1 MNFCHVRSD
10 PLTEAIF
17 LLAWYKR
24 CILSILCSLKTA
36 ISVIC
41 WCLLSHWVLEL
52 LSLSHLFT
60 FQFSLMIF
68 FYFYY
73 YHFMGFIECSYLWLS
88 FKWDTFGS
96 HFSFFMI
103 FALVFEARLYLFIT
117 LMARFWHSIQSRLPH
132 PIILFK
138 LCLKFSRWLL
148 YLSLNPSKTGQK
160 LFVFI
165 QHLRVLNT

>member
-1 MNFCHVRSD
+1 MH
-10 PLTEAIF
+10 PLHSLFPEDGHF
-17 LLAWYKR
+17 GHLLVSIITLGIGIALTQSPFHIP
-24 CILSILCSLKTA
+24 ILS
-36 ISVIC
+36 
-41 WCLLSHWVLEL
+41 HD
-52 LSLSHLFT
+52 F
-60 FQFSLMIF
+60 F
-68 FYFYY
+68 FYYY

-138 LCLKFSRWLL
+138 LWLKFSRWLL
-148 YLSLNPSKTGQK
+148 YLPLNPSKTGQK

-165 QHLRVLNT
+165 QHLRVLNKLKT

>member
-1 MNFCHVRSD
+1 MWDPILWLKRYFYQPDIRGASSPFFVPWRWPFRSF
-10 PLTEAIF
+10 AGVYYHIGY
-17 LLAWYKR
+17 WN
-24 CILSILCSLKTA
+24 CSH
-36 ISVIC
+36 SVTF
-41 WCLLSHWVLEL
+41 SHSN
-52 LSLSHLFT
+52 SLSW
-60 FQFSLMIF
+60 F
-68 FYFYY
+68 FFFYY

-165 QHLRVLNT
+165 QHLRVLNKLKT